1 MIVEFR
7 ITIVTTLIW
16 NDVFNKALSFHLS
29 LMLKGNHDAA
39 VMPIPHVA
47 KSDSSS
53 SKLERPTRPKT
64 AHGKKADVHPF
75 FIEIQKKLREQPAA
89 AKSDGVSTST
99 EEKEQMKPVRGLLQ
113 EKLPPPKPSTAHKR
127 YSPVYACANTL
138 LAKKWDDATWRRH
151 REKIKTMKACID
163 NAHSVKASA
172 SREMKK
178 NIAKQGLRN

>member
-1 MIVEFR
+1 
-7 ITIVTTLIW
+7 
-16 NDVFNKALSFHLS
+16 
-29 LMLKGNHDAA
+29 MLKGNHEVAA
-39 VMPIPHVA
+39 MPISQAV
-47 KSDSSS
+47 KSDTSS
-53 SKLERPTRPKT
+53 SKPSRPTRPKT
-64 AHGKKADVHPF
+64 AHGKKTDLNPF
-75 FIEIQKKLREQPAA
+75 FMEIQKKLREQPAS
-89 AKSDGVSTST
+89 AKSEGVSSFSD
-99 EEKEQMKPVRGLLQ
+99 EKEQIKPVRGLLQ

-178 NIAKQGLRN
+178 NIAKQGLVN